1 MQEDFYIDELHSLT
15 FSSYRSMS
23 CLFEQPK
30 QKYDTCD
37 GESLRWMREFHH
49 IFTESKKMISHRLA
63 TKEGFQATTSWQA
76 RRVDLDAFIFYYLVP
91 GLPDRET
98 KSQQWAGPR
107 HLPRSTMVSA
117 IERVF
122 IQPRSLDRLINQLL
136 PPQPNF
142 ETDVDSLLPLE
153 ICPSAFP

>member
-1 MQEDFYIDELHSLT
+1 MVQEDFYIDELHSLT

-98 KSQQWAGPR
+98 KSQHGLAPDICQ
-107 HLPRSTMVSA
+107 
-117 IERVF
+117 
-122 IQPRSLDRLINQLL
+122 D
-136 PPQPNF
+136 
-142 ETDVDSLLPLE
+142 PLWFRPLKE
-153 ICPSAFP
+153 FYPAKIVRQTN